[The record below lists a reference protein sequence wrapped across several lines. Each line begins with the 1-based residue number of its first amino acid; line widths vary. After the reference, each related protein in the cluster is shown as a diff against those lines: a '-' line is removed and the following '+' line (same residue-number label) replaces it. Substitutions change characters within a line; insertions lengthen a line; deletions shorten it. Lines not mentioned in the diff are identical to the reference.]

1 MCLLISIFV
10 FFLFYLFLI
19 SFIFPLPVND
29 SGITRYR
36 TIPWTTLGLIIANTL
51 IFVGWIAPELYTH
64 VDGALAVRDSF
75 EGYRAKIYMYGFS
88 EESVVNNQG
97 VGAFTTISSVFM
109 HADFGHLFGN
119 MVFLWT
125 FGRRVED
132 ACGSWRFLAFYL
144 SAGILANLGSVLFNP
159 AMDTLPGIGA
169 SGAIAGVM
177 GAYLLL
183 FPGAKVDALWGLGL
197 LIRLPYAVVRTL
209 WNRDAKIWRWTITLP
224 AWMLL
229 SWFVVQNFLPSLEVI
244 QSDNEISGVNYLAHL
259 AGFFAGLTVFLYVR
273 KDLMLRYMRGR
284 SL

>member
-1 MCLLISIFV
+1 MCLLITILA
-10 FFLFYLFLI
+10 FFLFYLFLV
-19 SFIFPLPVND
+19 SFLFPLPFND

-36 TIPWTTLGLIIANTL
+36 TVPWATLSLIIANTL
-51 IFVGWIAPELYTH
+51 IFVFWIAPEMFTH
-64 VDGALAVRDSF
+64 VDGVLTLRDSF
-75 EGYRAKIYMYGFS
+75 EGYENKIYLYGFS
-88 EESVVNNQG
+88 EEAVVNNWG
-97 VGAFTTISSVFM
+97 IGAFSTLSSVFM
-109 HADFGHLFGN
+109 HADFLHLFGN
-119 MVFLWT
+119 MIFLWS

-132 ACGSWRFLAFYL
+132 ACGSWRFFLFYL
-144 SAGILANLGSVLFNP
+144 TAGVLANLGSVLFNP
-159 AMDTLPGIGA
+159 ALDTLPGIGA

-183 FPGAKVDALWGLGL
+183 FPGAKVDTLWGLGL

-224 AWMLL
+224 SWILL
-229 SWFVVQNFLPSLEVI
+229 CWFVVQNFIPSLEVI

-273 KDLMLRYMRGR
+273 KDLMLRYVRGR